1 MWVPGS
7 AAYAI
12 TFILGF
18 YRWLEPDNSP
28 ARAPAAFTT

>member
-28 ARAPAAFTT
+28 GRAPAAFTT